1 MSQPSH
7 DKAAA
12 SNRSLELVTAAVL
25 FGLGVV
31 LITDSVRVGFG
42 WGFDGP
48 ESGYFPFYIGVIL
61 CAASLINAVVALRD
75 KETGGQAFLTRNQLR
90 MVLSLL
96 IPTTVFVI
104 VIKWIGLYLAS
115 TLLIAWF
122 MRRMGHFK
130 YSKTAAVSVGF
141 SLFMFAM
148 FEIWFKVP
156 LPKGPIEAML
166 GFS

>member
-1 MSQPSH
+1 MSLKHP

-12 SNRSLELVTAAVL
+12 SNRSLELFTAAAL
-25 FGLGVV
+25 FGIGIL
-31 LITDSVRVGFG
+31 LITDSMRVGFG

-61 CAASLINAVVALRD
+61 CVTSIINAVLALRD
-75 KETGGQAFLTRNQLR
+75 KKGKDTFLTRHQLG

-96 IPTTVFVI
+96 IPTAVFVI
-104 VIKWIGLYLAS
+104 VIQWIGLYLAS

-122 MRRMGHFK
+122 MRHMGHFA
-130 YSKTAAVSVGF
+130 YAKTAAVSIGF
-141 SLFMFAM
+141 SAFMFAM